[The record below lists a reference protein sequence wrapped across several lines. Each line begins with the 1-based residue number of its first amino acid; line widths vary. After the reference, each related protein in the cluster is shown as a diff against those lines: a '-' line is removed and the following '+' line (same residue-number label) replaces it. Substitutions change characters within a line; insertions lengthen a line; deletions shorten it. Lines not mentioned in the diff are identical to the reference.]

1 MAEFY
6 AARGWEIPPLPWTN
20 LSPPFSVSAI
30 QSTIGNINGQKY
42 GNLHLPDPALGEQR
56 AIADFL
62 DRETARIDQLIEKK
76 QRMVEVLEASQE
88 SVRDGAVCKGL
99 NPSSSYQESG
109 MVWFGNVPAH
119 WTKANL
125 LSVIR
130 QLRYSQRSE
139 NAIDVALF
147 VNGLPVATAELKN
160 RPTGTTFR
168 HAEKQY
174 RDDRSPAGEP
184 LLTFKR
190 GALVHFAMDE
200 DHVSMTTRLAN
211 GKTRFLPRS
220 ACRHR
225 HADWSP
231 GAPSSRWCWTCRSL
245 RNVGSGSYGRGR
257 AHGRA
262 S

>member
-1 MAEFY
+1 MNAS
-6 AARGWEIPPLPWTN
+6 L
-20 LSPPFSVSAI
+20 VSHYEA
-30 QSTIGNINGQKY
+30 NI
-42 GNLHLPDPALGEQR
+42 
-56 AIADFL
+56 
-62 DRETARIDQLIEKK
+62 
-76 QRMVEVLEASQE
+76 
-88 SVRDGAVCKGL
+88 
-99 NPSSSYQESG
+99 
-109 MVWFGNVPAH
+109 
-119 WTKANL
+119 

-190 GALVHFAMDE
+190 GALVLFAMDE

-211 GKTRFLPRS
+211 GKTRFLPF
-220 ACRHR
+220 
-225 HADWSP
+225 
-231 GAPSSRWCWTCRSL
+231 
-245 RNVGSGSYGRGR
+245 NRGR
-257 AHGRA
+257 DDRTGNPDIEGDFRIAYLYADQPEGQAVPSPVRCCSTSSDASSIWNVWNFRPPAVHRKCGKPLIFPRLPAARRRAQAHDARP
-262 S
+262 